1 MTTDD
6 EGRPRRAP
14 GPAAG
19 PTGGPPTPDAP
30 APDATGT
37 DATGTDATG
46 ADMTASGPYATAP
59 CPQASVPG
67 PDMTAPGPHTSA
79 PGPDSTAPDA
89 VTCRALRYAFGETRA
104 VDGVDLSVRPGEVFG
119 LLGPNGAGK
128 TTAIRCI
135 TTLLPVPA
143 YMVRVFGH
151 DAAKERMAVRRLL
164 GYVPQ
169 QLSADA
175 GLTGREN
182 VTLFARVFDVARRE
196 RAARVN
202 QALEAVGLTD
212 AAGRLAG
219 TYSGGMIRRLEL
231 AQALVSAPRLLML
244 DEPTIGLDPIA
255 RTSVW
260 EHINAVRAA
269 TGMTV
274 LVTTHYM
281 DEADQY
287 CDRLALMHRGRI
299 RALGTPDELRSALR
313 ARRRA
318 ALTSPA
324 PPPAPGTSAT
334 PTPEQAAAPSS
345 ASSLSTS
352 STPSSAPSPSSDAV
366 PTLEDVFR
374 DVAGS
379 GLDEQSGDFRDVRST
394 RRTAN

>member
-1 MTTDD
+1 MTPD
-6 EGRPRRAP
+6 EIPDEIPELPEESCEEAADETLGGASRAAAP
-14 GPAAG
+14 GP
-19 PTGGPPTPDAP
+19 AP
-30 APDATGT
+30 APDA
-37 DATGTDATG
+37 
-46 ADMTASGPYATAP
+46 S
-59 CPQASVPG
+59 
-67 PDMTAPGPHTSA
+67 
-79 PGPDSTAPDA
+79 DA
-89 VTCRALRYAFGETRA
+89 VLCRGLRYAFGETRA
-104 VDGVDLSVRPGEVFG
+104 VDSVDLSVRAGEVFG

-143 YMVRVFGH
+143 GMVRVFGH
-151 DAAKERMAVRRLL
+151 DAARQRMAVRRLL

-182 VTLFARVFDVARRE
+182 VTLFARVFDVSRRE
-196 RAARVN
+196 RAARVD
-202 QALEAVGLTD
+202 QALAAVGLTD
-212 AAGRLAG
+212 AADRLAK

-260 EHINAVRAA
+260 DHINAVRAA

-287 CDRLALMHRGRI
+287 CDRVALMHHGRI
-299 RALGTPDELRSALR
+299 RALGTPDELKSALR
-313 ARRRA
+313 ARRRTAPDPA
-318 ALTSPA
+318 AT
-324 PPPAPGTSAT
+324 GTSAHPSPVST
-334 PTPEQAAAPSS
+334 SHPHFSASPLSSSPHSASPLSSAAPSC
-345 ASSLSTS
+345 
-352 STPSSAPSPSSDAV
+352 SSDAA

-394 RRTAN
+394 RRTAHRVG